1 MRLTLKLK
9 LGVAFAVVLVLSTIG
24 MLTGIQKLGHVKD
37 DLDDAVNHS
46 VARIE
51 LVAVIKADYLQL
63 AENVGTLILKNDA
76 ESVAAVNKAVDEKLA
91 AVKAGA
97 AKLRTLSDGDGKSLV
112 DSFSASFGD
121 YMQHVAQVRVLAL
134 ANKDEDAYRVLSG
147 DAASARTTADADLQ
161 KVVDANNRILEQ
173 DKADADRIYAD
184 AKTLLIGLL
193 TASAVIALGAGIWVM
208 LLIGR
213 GLRKIQI
220 LAEAVSIGD
229 LDQEVKVSANDEI
242 KDVVET
248 VNVMIGTLRATSGL
262 ADKIA
267 EGDLS
272 VEPKRLSEKDT
283 LGKSLE
289 RMVTNLRATAAVAN
303 KIAGGDLTVNA
314 KPASERDALGN
325 ALKSMVEKLR
335 DVVSDAMTAADN
347 VSKGSQELASGAE
360 QLSQGATE
368 QASST
373 EEASASMEEM
383 ASTIRQSAENASET
397 EKIARESA
405 MSAQTSG
412 EAVTKAVDAMQTIA
426 QKILIVQEIARQTDL
441 LALNAAVEAARAGEH
456 GKGFAVVA
464 AEVRKLAERSQAAAA
479 EISSLSS
486 DTVKAANAAGEML
499 IKLVPDIKR
508 TAELVAEISAAAR
521 EQNIGAGQINTAI
534 QQLDKVTQ
542 QNSAAAEEMSSTSEE
557 LAGQAEQLQSTVS
570 YFRLA
575 EDGSRS
581 ERFVTPGRRSD
592 GLRKSLLKAAP
603 HMAKAIKSGG
613 FDLDMSDGRDALDS
627 EFKRQTS

>member
-1 MRLTLKLK
+1 MRVTLKLK
-9 LGVAFAVVLVLSTIG
+9 LGAAFAVVLVLSAVG
-24 MLTGIQKLGHVKD
+24 MLAGIQKLGNVKSD
-37 DLDDAVNHS
+37 FDSAVNHS

-51 LVAVIKADYLQL
+51 LSGEIRADYLKL
-63 AENVGTLILKNDA
+63 AENVRNLILKNDA
-76 ESVAAVNKAVDEKLA
+76 ASTAVANKAIDDKAA
-91 AVKAGA
+91 AVKAGV
-97 AKLRTLSDGDGKSLV
+97 AKLRGISNGDGKALV
-112 DSFSASFGD
+112 DRFSTSFD
-121 YMQHVAQVRVLAL
+121 EYMQHVAQVRTLAL
-134 ANKDEDAYRVLSG
+134 ANKDDEAAGILSG
-147 DAASARTTADADLQ
+147 DAASARRAADADLQ
-161 KVVDANNRILEQ
+161 RVVDANNRKLEQ
-173 DKADADRIYAD
+173 DKADTSRIYNG
-184 AKTLLIGLL
+184 AKLELTVLLALSV
-193 TASAVIALGAGIWVM
+193 AIALGAAIWVM
-208 LLIGR
+208 LLISR
-213 GLRKIQI
+213 GLRKIQT

-229 LDQEVKVSANDEI
+229 LDQQVKVSANDEI

-248 VNVMIGTLRATSGL
+248 VNVMIGTLRTTSNL
-262 ADKIA
+262 ADKIG
-267 EGDLS
+267 EGDHS
-272 VEPKRLSEKDT
+272 VEPKRLSEKDV

-289 RMVTNLRATAAVAN
+289 RMVANLRATAAVAN
-303 KIAGGDLTVNA
+303 KIAAGDLTVEA
-314 KPASERDALGN
+314 KPASDRDALGL

-335 DVVSDAMTAADN
+335 DVVADAMTAAGN
-347 VSKGSQELASGAE
+347 VSKGSQELAAGAE

-383 ASTIRQSAENASET
+383 AANIKQSAENASET

-405 MSAQTSG
+405 QNAQTSG
-412 EAVTKAVDAMQTIA
+412 DAVTKAVGAMQTIA
-426 QKILIVQEIARQTDL
+426 EKILIVQEIARQTDL

-479 EISSLSS
+479 EISGLSS
-486 DTVKAANAAGEML
+486 DTVKAANTAGEML
-499 IKLVPDIKR
+499 VKLVPDIKR

-521 EQNIGAGQINTAI
+521 EQNLGAGQINTAI

-575 EDGSRS
+575 EDGNRS
-581 ERFVTPGRRSD
+581 ERPATPSRHSD

-603 HMAKAIKSGG
+603 HMAKAMKGG
-613 FDLDMSDGRDALDS
+613 FELNLSDARDNLDD
-627 EFKRQTS
+627 EYKRQSS